1 MQIAMAALE
10 IPAGKASDDDILY
23 SLRLI
28 RSRRVGPT
36 TFHRLLGEHGSV
48 KAALEALPD
57 IAAEAGVKDYE
68 ICTEARALEE
78 LRHGKLCGATLLL
91 HGDPDYPLYLAE
103 TTDAPPALWVM
114 GDQDLLRR
122 PSLALVG
129 ARSASSLG
137 LRMAKSL
144 ARDLGE
150 DGQVIASG
158 LARGIDSVAHE
169 ASLPTG
175 TIAVMPGGVDVVYPK
190 ENASLAQEIAE
201 KGLRVSE
208 NPPGTVPQTRHFPQR
223 NRIIAGL
230 SHGLVVVEAAAKSGS
245 LITARIAAEQGRD
258 VFAVPAH
265 PFDARA
271 SGCNMLIRDGATL
284 VRGASD
290 VLAALGAEIATPA
303 KPDPVADQPPDL
315 GPEEQVK
322 VQKAPPTQRQL
333 ERDILAV
340 LGENP
345 ISEDMISR
353 HLSKPASQIGPAVIM
368 LETNGQILRLAGGLI
383 ARA

>member
-1 MQIAMAALE
+1 
-10 IPAGKASDDDILY
+10 
-23 SLRLI
+23 
-28 RSRRVGPT
+28 
-36 TFHRLLGEHGSV
+36 
-48 KAALEALPD
+48 
-57 IAAEAGVKDYE
+57 
-68 ICTEARALEE
+68 
-78 LRHGKLCGATLLL
+78 
-91 HGDPDYPLYLAE
+91 
-103 TTDAPPALWVM
+103 
-114 GDQDLLRR
+114 
-122 PSLALVG
+122 
-129 ARSASSLG
+129 
-137 LRMAKSL
+137 MAKSL

-284 VRGASD
+284 VRGAND

-303 KPDPVADQPPDL
+303 KPDPVADQTPDL
-315 GPEEQVK
+315 GPDEQVRA
-322 VQKAPPTQRQL
+322 QKTPPTQRQL